1 MGIFA
6 HHSNTEIRDW
16 RLEIR
21 KKLGFAFFT
30 WLIWTAGVLT
40 QPADLVFRN
49 GKVVTVD
56 SMLAEAEAVA
66 IVGNKIVF
74 VGPGADVEKW
84 VGEKTKVIDLAG
96 KLMLPGFNDAHCH
109 LVNGGFLNLRVNLVG
124 VKAAR
129 EIQEKVR
136 TAVQNAPKGAWVQG
150 RGWDQTLFNKGEW
163 PTKKLLDEV
172 APNTPVYLRRV
183 DGHSGWVNSAALK
196 LAGITKAT
204 PNPEAGEIV
213 RDASGNPT
221 GILKETANYLV
232 TKVIPDPS
240 PAELRQ
246 AIEKGLEEAKR
257 VGVTTL
263 QEFSSTEAI
272 KIYNDL
278 LKEEKLT
285 ARISVWVSLDLAKEP
300 ANLSGIRKMFPANSS
315 MLKLG
320 ILKGFIDGSMGS
332 RTAYF
337 FEPYSDDSGNV
348 GIPQHSEEELNE
360 LVRTAD
366 SAGFQIGIH
375 AIGDK
380 GNFMVLLAYANALL
394 QNQPRP
400 RRHRVEHAQLVR
412 LEDIS
417 LFKETGT
424 ITSMQPTHCTSDMRW
439 AEARAGKERCK
450 GAYAWRS
457 FLDAGVPLAFGTD
470 WAVEPL
476 NPMGGLYAAVTRTD
490 LETGQPEEG
499 WFPEQR
505 LTMMEAVRA
514 YTLGSA
520 YADFR
525 EQELGSI
532 TVGKLADLVVLDK
545 DIFTVSAREILSTS
559 VVMTV
564 VDGKI
569 VYRKE

>member
-1 MGIFA
+1 LGIFA